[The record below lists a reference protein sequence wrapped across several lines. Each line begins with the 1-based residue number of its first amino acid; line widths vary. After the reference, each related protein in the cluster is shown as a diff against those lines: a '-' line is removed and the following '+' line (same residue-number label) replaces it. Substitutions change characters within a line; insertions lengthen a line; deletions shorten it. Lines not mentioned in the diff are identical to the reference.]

1 MEAVMSVLAPDPE
14 SQPWPRRSL
23 WPAQLRQRDPDVARR
38 GAALCRALLAAR
50 VRCGYDSEG
59 RMIHGPACSCEPE
72 F

>member
-1 MEAVMSVLAPDPE
+1 MSVPAYEPDPE

-23 WPAQLRQRDPDVARR
+23 WPARYTPPDPDIARR

-50 VRCGYDSEG
+50 KGCYQTRDGPVV
-59 RMIHGPACSCEPE
+59 HGPYCRCEPP